1 MPVRRPLVRLL
12 RGAGVLCVGVLAV
25 VGGLALRG
33 SGLVAVGV
41 AGMLAAAVA
50 TGFARDVPG
59 RDRPSAANSAIQAGG
74 WTVGALLALAGL
86 AVLAGGLVTLLT
98 GVIGAAAWLAARLA
112 QPAPPST
119 AAHARP
125 IADPVAPSTGVE
137 VLLLGVSPPEEGS
150 RATAAERTS
159 PVSGLPTSALGR
171 EWLRTSAVL
180 AGRLGPAERQSLVRR
195 RAETLDEL
203 ERRDPAGFAR
213 WLAGGPAPGSDP
225 AAYVRGR
232 SVQDDPA
239 AGSDAA

>member
-12 RGAGVLCVGVLAV
+12 RGAGVLCAGVLAV
-25 VGGLALRG
+25 VGGLGLEG
-33 SGLVAVGV
+33 PGLVAVGV

-50 TGFARDVPG
+50 VGFARDVPG
-59 RDRPSAANSAIQAGG
+59 GDGPSTANSAVQAGA
-74 WTVGALLALAGL
+74 WTVGLLLALAGL
-86 AVLAGGLVTLLT
+86 ATLAGGLLALLV

-112 QPAPPST
+112 QPGPRPSASRAGPP
-119 AAHARP
+119 
-125 IADPVAPSTGVE
+125 ADPVSPPAGVE
-137 VLLLGVSPPEEGS
+137 VLLLPVTPAEEGG
-150 RATAAERTS
+150 RPTAAERTS
-159 PVSGLPTSALGR
+159 PVTALPTSALGR

-180 AGRLGPAERQSLVRR
+180 AGRLGPAERQALVRR